1 MIDLSLLAGR
11 TVAVLGLGR
20 SGFATVE
27 ALQRADARVLAWDD
41 AEKQRDGLVRLGIT
55 PADPAGWD
63 WSQIAMLILSP
74 GIPFTH
80 PRPHAMVLAAQAAH
94 VPVIG
99 DVELLGRAY
108 PQARYA
114 GITGT
119 NGKSTTTA
127 LTAHLLQAAGAP
139 MQVGGN
145 LGTAVLTLAPQDAAG
160 TYVLELSSY
169 QLDLIDQLRFDVA
182 VLLNVTPDH
191 LDRHGDM
198 DGYIKAKERIFR
210 GLGSAII
217 GVDDALS
224 RAVADRVAAAHTRR
238 LIRIS
243 GEQALD
249 RGIFVQNGQLID
261 ALDGPAQSVLDLTA
275 IKTLPGSHNA
285 QNAAAAYAI
294 CRALGLSPQQA
305 ALGMASFPGLAHRQ
319 ELVGEIDGIRFVNDS
334 KATNADAAA
343 RALGCYDAIYW
354 IAGGV
359 PKAGGIEPLRAFFP
373 RIRQAFLIGQA
384 ADAFAATLGDAVPA
398 EQSGDLANATRA
410 ALAAARRDGAT
421 QPVVLLSP
429 ACASFDQFT
438 SFEQRGDRFRQ
449 LVGDLVGGQA
459 A

>member
-11 TVAVLGLGR
+11 TIAVLGLGR
-20 SGFATVE
+20 SGFATVD
-27 ALQRADARVLAWDD
+27 ALQRGGARVLAWDD
-41 AEKQRDGLVRLGIT
+41 AEQQRAGLAPLGVT

-80 PRPHAMVLAAQAAH
+80 PRPHAMVLAAQAAG

-99 DVELLGRAY
+99 DVELLGRAQ
-108 PQARYA
+108 PQTRYA

-127 LTAHLLQAAGAP
+127 LTAHLLQAAGVP

-145 LGTAVLTLAPQDAAG
+145 LGTAVLTLAPQDASG

-198 DGYIKAKERIFR
+198 DGYVKAKERIFR
-210 GLGSAII
+210 GLGTAII
-217 GVDDALS
+217 GVDDAIS
-224 RAVADRVAAAHTRR
+224 ADIADRVAAANTRH

-243 GEQALD
+243 GERVLE
-249 RGIFVQNGQLID
+249 RGVYVQHGQLVD
-261 ALDGPAQSVLDLTA
+261 ALDGTAQAVLDLTS

-285 QNAAAAYAI
+285 QNAAASYAI
-294 CRALGLSPQQA
+294 CRALGLTPEQA
-305 ALGMASFPGLAHRQ
+305 AQGMASFPGLAHRQ

-359 PKAGGIEPLRAFFP
+359 PKAGGIEPLRDFFP
-373 RIRQAFLIGQA
+373 RIRRAFLIGQA
-384 ADAFAATLGDAVPA
+384 ADGFAATLGDQVPVDH
-398 EQSGDLANATRA
+398 SGDLVTATKA
-410 ALAAARRDGAT
+410 ALAAARRDGAA

>member
-11 TVAVLGLGR
+11 TIAVLGLGR
-20 SGFATVE
+20 SGFATVD
-27 ALQRADARVLAWDD
+27 ALQRGGARVLAWDD
-41 AEKQRDGLVRLGIT
+41 AEKQRAGLAPLGVT

-63 WSQIAMLILSP
+63 WSQITMLILSP

-80 PRPHAMVLAAQAAH
+80 PRPHAMVLAAQAAG

-99 DVELLGRAY
+99 DVELLGRGH

-127 LTAHLLQAAGAP
+127 LTAHLLHAAGVA

-145 LGTAVLTLAPQDAAG
+145 LGTAVLTLAPQDATG

-198 DGYIKAKERIFR
+198 DGYVKAKERIFR
-210 GLGSAII
+210 GLGTAII
-217 GVDDALS
+217 GVDDAIS
-224 RAVADRVAAAHTRR
+224 GAVADRVAAANTRR

-243 GEQALD
+243 GEQALEH
-249 RGIFVQNGQLID
+249 GIYVQNGQLID
-261 ALDGPAQSVLDLTA
+261 ALDGQPRPVLDLTG

-294 CRALGLSPQQA
+294 CRALGLTPTQA
-305 ALGMASFPGLAHRQ
+305 AQGMASFPGLAHRQ

-359 PKAGGIEPLRAFFP
+359 PKAGGIEPLRDFFP
-373 RIRQAFLIGQA
+373 RIRRAFLIGQA
-384 ADAFAATLGDAVPA
+384 ADTFAATLGDQVPVDH
-398 EQSGDLANATRA
+398 SGDLASATKA